1 MRNERKL
8 GNEIQ
13 YNDIV
18 HTMYPVCNKQIHT
31 KHSYGTV
38 QNLAYWPYY
47 FGNVSS
53 IFGVMNT

>member
-31 KHSYGTV
+31 KPSYGTV
-38 QNLAYWPYY
+38 QN
-47 FGNVSS
+47 
-53 IFGVMNT
+53 